1 MATHDAIEDTVGPEA
16 GLLDGHASIA
26 SPGEDLGAEPAVGE
40 AGDEATET
48 PEVAEEPEG
57 RAERSIIGAQEP
69 LLDAYWGSYGDRSTR
84 AALREG
90 ALMPETVIGP
100 DGRTQITNT
109 NQYPWRAIA
118 SLLITAQDGTR
129 YIGTAWFVSPRLLL
143 TAGHNVFMH
152 DEGGWAKSIQIIPGR
167 NGASSPYGSI
177 TVSNYRS
184 TIGWT
189 RDKDSN
195 YDYGALLLPAASPL
209 GNTVGWFGYESR
221 TDANLQGKTV
231 NIAGYPGDKG
241 GTTMWWM
248 ANAITGVKPLT
259 LDYQIDTYGGQS
271 GAPVFMYFPD
281 RGRIGVGIHT
291 YGSAAGNSATRI
303 TNDVLRNV
311 NAWRAE
317 VS

>member
-1 MATHDAIEDTVGPEA
+1 MRV
-16 GLLDGHASIA
+16 
-26 SPGEDLGAEPAVGE
+26 
-40 AGDEATET
+40 
-48 PEVAEEPEG
+48 
-57 RAERSIIGAQEP
+57 
-69 LLDAYWGSYGDRSTR
+69 Y
-84 AALREG
+84 
-90 ALMPETVIGP
+90 
-100 DGRTQITNT
+100 
-109 NQYPWRAIA
+109 
-118 SLLITAQDGTR
+118 
-129 YIGTAWFVSPRLLL
+129 
-143 TAGHNVFMH
+143 
-152 DEGGWAKSIQIIPGR
+152 
-167 NGASSPYGSI
+167 
-177 TVSNYRS
+177 YRS

-209 GNTVGWFGYESR
+209 GSTVGWFGYESR

-248 ANAITGVKPLT
+248 ANAITGVKPMT

-291 YGSAAGNSATRI
+291 YGSAAGNSATRL